1 MIFIAIFYCMVDYK
15 LINQRSETLCGVA
28 LARFGTSSPFGWL
41 CYSAEPTVDACD
53 VIAAHGEEPGLAW
66 LARQVICLSQP
77 VTGRARAVWN
87 RGRPRGTRVG
97 VAGTLL
103 ARQICVSGGE
113 KAMRAE
119 LTRAIDASSTACSA
133 FAVALARGP
142 RGRYLVEWTENRL
155 HGPQRT
161 VCVRWTQQTRRRHAV
176 FDDCCPVRAKRSCWA
191 LVTYTLDEVFEAGVA
206 HTQLDGRSPR
216 AVHRA
221 GIGGARQ
228 TREGRTRWLVR
239 VGGTGA
245 ARSRQ
250 ALGVE
255 EACLAFRTGLEVF
268 SKALIAGSA
277 DAVVFA
283 SRPGVT
289 VTQPVSARALV
300 RQYKNARSGAG
311 AHLRLM
317 EFATCP

>member
-1 MIFIAIFYCMVDYK
+1 MVVDTK

-41 CYSAEPTVDACD
+41 CYSAEPTVDACY

-103 ARQICVSGGE
+103 ARQVCVSGGE

-119 LTRAIDASSTACSA
+119 LTRAISSTACRA

-142 RGRYLVEWTENRL
+142 RGRYLVERTENRL

-245 ARSRQ
+245 ARSRK

-268 SKALIAGSA
+268 SKALITGSA
-277 DAVVFA
+277 YAVVLA
-283 SRPGVT
+283 GRPGVT
-289 VTQPVSARALV
+289 VPQPGRSQCTRK
-300 RQYKNARSGAG
+300 YKNARSGAR